1 MAKKKSN
8 DYGAGIPL
16 REVEPLA
23 RVLLLEIQKLFES
36 EEGQREF
43 RE

>member
-23 RVLLLEIQKLFES
+23 RVLLLEIQVSDKL
-36 EEGQREF
+36 R
-43 RE
+43 RT